1 MPRRRGAVL
10 SGLELIADLK
20 DGALAHFPSGDYSA
34 NSAWVVIACLA
45 HNLARWSATIGLPDQ
60 PRRAGRTFRRRY
72 LRMPGRLT
80 RTARQWTLHL
90 PKRWPWQDTF
100 AEALAKIKAIPA
112 LA

>member
-1 MPRRRGAVL
+1 MVAFRPRARAR
-10 SGLELIADLK
+10 
-20 DGALAHFPSGDYSA
+20 SA
-34 NSAWVVIACLA
+34 S
-45 HNLARWSATIGLPDQ
+45 HD
-60 PRRAGRTFRRRY
+60 RTFRRRY